1 MDYVPIVVVAL
12 HAMSGVFWAGSTGAM
27 ANLKGAGAERLF
39 PFQMG
44 SAGAA
49 ILAGILLFAFYR
61 GFSGSTSDWI
71 LITGIATAIVAAIVQ
86 GALILPARRELAASA
101 ETEVAARSKMASAN
115 RIAAGLLMIT
125 VVTMVV
131 AKYF

>member
-1 MDYVPIVVVAL
+1 MDYVPIVLVAI

-27 ANLKGAGAERLF
+27 ANLKGAMGERIF

-44 SAGAA
+44 SAGVA
-49 ILAGILLFAFYR
+49 IIAGIVLFAFYR

-71 LITGIATAIVAAIVQ
+71 LITGIAAATVAVVVQ
-86 GALILPARRELAASA
+86 AVLISPARAELARATS
-101 ETEVAARSKMASAN
+101 TEAQARPRIARAN
-115 RIAAGLLMIT
+115 RIAAGLLSLT
-125 VVTMVV
+125 VATMVI

>member
-1 MDYVPIVVVAL
+1 MDYVPIVLVAI

-27 ANLKGAGAERLF
+27 ANLRGAMAERLF

-44 SAGAA
+44 SAAAA
-49 ILAGILLFAFYR
+49 IVAGILLFAFYR

-71 LITGIATAIVAAIVQ
+71 LIVGIVAAIVAVVVQ
-86 GALILPARRELAASA
+86 GALIGPVRNAGD
-101 ETEVAARSKMASAN
+101 AARARMALAN
-115 RIAAGLLMIT
+115 RIAAGLLMLT

>member
-1 MDYVPIVVVAL
+1 MDYVPIVLVAI

-27 ANLKGAGAERLF
+27 ANLKGELAGKLF

-71 LITGIATAIVAAIVQ
+71 LITGIVAAIIALAVQ
-86 GALILPARRELAASA
+86 IALVAPVRGTGE
-101 ETEVAARSKMASAN
+101 AARPRMALAN
-115 RIAAGLLMIT
+115 RIAAGLLSLT
-125 VVTMVV
+125 VATMVI

>member
-1 MDYVPIVVVAL
+1 MDYVPIILVAL

-27 ANLKGAGAERLF
+27 ANLNGANAERLF

-44 SAGAA
+44 SAAAA
-49 ILAGILLFAFYR
+49 ILAGILLFGFYR
-61 GFSGSTSDWI
+61 GYSGSTSDWI
-71 LITGIATAIVAAIVQ
+71 LIVGIAAAIIAAAVQ
-86 GALILPARRELAASA
+86 GVLIAPARRALAMSPGSEAI
-101 ETEVAARSKMASAN
+101 ARPKMARAN
-115 RIAAGLLMIT
+115 RIAAGLLMVT

>member
-1 MDYVPIVVVAL
+1 MDYVPIVLVAV
-12 HAMSGVFWAGSTGAM
+12 HAMTGVFWAGSTGAM
-27 ANLKGAGAERLF
+27 ANLKGELAEKIF

-49 ILAGILLFAFYR
+49 VVAGILLFAFYR

-71 LITGIATAIVAAIVQ
+71 LIVGIVAAII
-86 GALILPARRELAASA
+86 ALIVQIALIAPARGSGE
-101 ETEVAARSKMASAN
+101 AARPRMALAN
-115 RIAAGLLMIT
+115 RIGAGLLSLT
-125 VVTMVV
+125 VAAMVI

>member
-1 MDYVPIVVVAL
+1 MDYVPIVLVAI

-27 ANLKGAGAERLF
+27 ANLKGAMAERLF

-44 SAGAA
+44 SAAAA
-49 ILAGILLFAFYR
+49 IVAGILLFAFYR

-71 LITGIATAIVAAIVQ
+71 LNGGIVAAIVAVILQ
-86 GALILPARRELAASA
+86 GALIGPERSA
-101 ETEVAARSKMASAN
+101 GDAARPRMALAN
-115 RIAAGLLMIT
+115 RIAAGLLMLT

-131 AKYF
+131 ARYF

>member
-1 MDYVPIVVVAL
+1 MDYVPIVLVAI

-27 ANLKGAGAERLF
+27 ANLKGALAEKIF
-39 PFQMG
+39 PFQIG

-49 ILAGILLFAFYR
+49 ILVGILLFAFYR

-71 LITGIATAIVAAIVQ
+71 LITGIIAAAI
-86 GALILPARRELAASA
+86 ALIVQVALIAPARGSGE
-101 ETEVAARSKMASAN
+101 AARPRMALAN
-115 RIAAGLLMIT
+115 RIAAGLLSLT
-125 VVTMVV
+125 VATMVI

>member
-1 MDYVPIVVVAL
+1 MDYVPIVLVAV

-27 ANLKGAGAERLF
+27 ANLQGALAEKIF

-49 ILAGILLFAFYR
+49 IIAGILLFAFYR

-71 LITGIATAIVAAIVQ
+71 LITGIAAATVALIVQ
-86 GALILPARRELAASA
+86 IALIAPSRGSGEAAHP
-101 ETEVAARSKMASAN
+101 RMALAN
-115 RIAAGLLMIT
+115 RIAAGLLSLT
-125 VVTMVV
+125 VATMVV

>member
-1 MDYVPIVVVAL
+1 MDYVPIVLVAI

-27 ANLKGAGAERLF
+27 ANLRGEMAEKLF

-44 SAGAA
+44 SAAAA
-49 ILAGILLFAFYR
+49 IIAGILLFGFYR

-71 LITGIATAIVAAIVQ
+71 LIVGIVAAIVAVVLQ
-86 GALILPARRELAASA
+86 GALIGPVRRAGD
-101 ETEVAARSKMASAN
+101 AARLRMALAN
-115 RIAAGLLMIT
+115 RIAAGLLTLT

>member
-1 MDYVPIVVVAL
+1 MDYVPIVLVAV

-27 ANLKGAGAERLF
+27 ANLQGALAEKIF

-49 ILAGILLFAFYR
+49 IIAGILLFAFYR

-71 LITGIATAIVAAIVQ
+71 LVTGIAAATVALIVQ
-86 GALILPARRELAASA
+86 IALIAPSRGSGE
-101 ETEVAARSKMASAN
+101 AARPRMAFAN
-115 RIAAGLLMIT
+115 RIAAGLLSLA
-125 VVTMVV
+125 VAAMVI

>member
-1 MDYVPIVVVAL
+1 MDYVPIVLVAV

-27 ANLKGAGAERLF
+27 ANLQGALAEKIF

-49 ILAGILLFAFYR
+49 IIAGILLFVLYR

-71 LITGIATAIVAAIVQ
+71 LITGIAAATIALIVQ
-86 GALILPARRELAASA
+86 IALILPARGSGE
-101 ETEVAARSKMASAN
+101 AARPRMAFAN
-115 RIAAGLLMIT
+115 RIAAGLLSLT
-125 VVTMVV
+125 VATMVI

>member
-1 MDYVPIVVVAL
+1 MDYVPIILVAV

-27 ANLKGAGAERLF
+27 ANLKGELAEKIF

-49 ILAGILLFAFYR
+49 IIAGILLFALYR
-61 GFSGSTSDWI
+61 GYSGSTSDWI
-71 LITGIATAIVAAIVQ
+71 LIVGIIAATIALIVQ
-86 GALILPARRELAASA
+86 LALIAPARGSGE
-101 ETEVAARSKMASAN
+101 AARPRMALAN
-115 RIAAGLLMIT
+115 RIAAGLLSLT
-125 VVTMVV
+125 VAAMVI

>member
-1 MDYVPIVVVAL
+1 MDYVPIVLVAV

-27 ANLKGAGAERLF
+27 ANLQGALAEKIF

-49 ILAGILLFAFYR
+49 IIAGILLFVFYR

-71 LITGIATAIVAAIVQ
+71 LITGIAAATVALIVQ
-86 GALILPARRELAASA
+86 IALIVPARGSGE
-101 ETEVAARSKMASAN
+101 AARPRMALAN
-115 RIAAGLLMIT
+115 RIAAGLLSLT
-125 VVTMVV
+125 VAAMVI

>member
-1 MDYVPIVVVAL
+1 MDYVPIILVAI

-27 ANLKGAGAERLF
+27 ANLKGALAEKII

-71 LITGIATAIVAAIVQ
+71 LITGIIAAII
-86 GALILPARRELAASA
+86 ALIVQVAFIAPAQGSG
-101 ETEVAARSKMASAN
+101 EVARPRMALAN
-115 RIAAGLLMIT
+115 RIAAGLLPLT
-125 VVTMVV
+125 VATMVI

>member
-1 MDYVPIVVVAL
+1 MDYVPIVLVAL

-27 ANLKGAGAERLF
+27 ANLNGAMAERLF

-49 ILAGILLFAFYR
+49 IIAGVLLFAFYR
-61 GFSGSTSDWI
+61 GYSGSTSDWI
-71 LITGIATAIVAAIVQ
+71 LIVGIAAAIIAAGLQ
-86 GALILPARRELAASA
+86 GVLVGGSRRLLGTGDDDGARQRMALG
-101 ETEVAARSKMASAN
+101 N
-115 RIAAGLLMIT
+115 RLAAGLLMLT

>member
-1 MDYVPIVVVAL
+1 MDYVPIVLVAV

-27 ANLKGAGAERLF
+27 ANLQGALAEKIF

-49 ILAGILLFAFYR
+49 IIAGILLFAFYR

-71 LITGIATAIVAAIVQ
+71 LITGIAAATVALIVQ
-86 GALILPARRELAASA
+86 IVLVAPARGSGE
-101 ETEVAARSKMASAN
+101 AARPRMALAN
-115 RIAAGLLMIT
+115 RIAAGLLSLT
-125 VVTMVV
+125 VATMVV

>member
-1 MDYVPIVVVAL
+1 MDYVPIVLVAI

-27 ANLKGAGAERLF
+27 ANLKGELGGKLF

-71 LITGIATAIVAAIVQ
+71 LITGIVAAIIALAVQ
-86 GALILPARRELAASA
+86 IALVAPVRGTGE
-101 ETEVAARSKMASAN
+101 AARPRMALAN
-115 RIAAGLLMIT
+115 RIAAGLLSLT
-125 VVTMVV
+125 VATMVI